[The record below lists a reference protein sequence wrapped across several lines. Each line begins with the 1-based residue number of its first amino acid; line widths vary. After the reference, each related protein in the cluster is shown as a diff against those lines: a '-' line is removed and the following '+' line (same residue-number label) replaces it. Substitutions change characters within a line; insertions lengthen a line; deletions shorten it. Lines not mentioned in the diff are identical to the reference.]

1 MLTIYRAS
9 AGTGK
14 THTLTGDYLR
24 MLFAAPDAYRHIL
37 AVTFT
42 NKATEEMKNRILSE
56 LYLLASGQSSD
67 YTGMLTEAYRLTEQQ
82 LRSRARTTLIRIL
95 HDYSAFN
102 VSTIDHFFQQTVRAF
117 VCEIGLPGN
126 YRIEMD
132 RDLVLSEAID
142 GLLSDLDNDEHKD
155 LLEWLLRFSEE
166 KVEKGETWDL
176 RTEIRKLSN
185 ELFKENY
192 KAFHSEVNRDIADR
206 AALAEYK
213 NMLYAILRSTER
225 QAVQIGEKGRR
236 VMEWHGLLPSD
247 FKGGARS
254 AFFLFDRLA
263 EGNMKEPSA
272 TFRALPDHV
281 ENWYTKTTPP
291 ERRQVIEQAYAEGLN
306 ECVHD
311 VCRFFDGLMNYYTA
325 LAISRNL
332 YTLGIL
338 SDIEQQ
344 IRQWREEKNRMLIAD
359 TTELLNR
366 IIDGSDIPFIYEK
379 TGTRIE
385 HYMIDEFQD
394 TSAMQW
400 HNFRPLLKE
409 SLAYRRANLIVGD
422 IKQSIYRFRNSDW
435 TLLDE
440 QIRCDFPASWLT
452 EKTLA
457 ENWRSCRNVVEFN
470 NALFSVVPQLLQ
482 VLYNEGIDQAAL
494 SQESRERYAGKIVS
508 AYSRSYQDVAPPF
521 RAKEGH
527 VRIELLPDEDEHSWK
542 DEALQRLPVVIE
554 QLQKN
559 GYQLRD
565 IAVLV
570 RTRSEGIRVA
580 DTLLHYKETHA
591 DTPFRYDIISEDALL
606 IGQASSV
613 RFMIGM
619 LQYLNW
625 PDEGTAART
634 VEVVH
639 AVMQMKTSAGTSAQT
654 IWKEP
659 ETAFAPE
666 ILSELQRLSHRSFY
680 ETVEGLYRLF
690 KADFPENEQVFVQ
703 AFLDLTAEYGER
715 ETSDIGRFL
724 KWWKETGCQSKIAMP
739 DTQNAIRILTI
750 HKSKGLGFK
759 AVILPFGD
767 WEVDSKSSTML
778 WCHPASPPFNRLHV
792 VPVNYTKDLCR
803 TLFAEAYYHEKLH
816 AYIDGLN
823 TLYVALTR
831 AKEELIVF
839 TPDDKA
845 SGTQVISQLLRA
857 ALVSDC
863 HATAEGDLLR
873 PLANGYRP
881 EENVFEWGKPWQP
894 DSTPASGTEEL
905 PMKRIPS
912 VRPDERMFLHL
923 HRQGDFFDDP
933 ARRYGILMH
942 DLLSRIRTTTD
953 IPAAVSAKE
962 TAGEISREEAYGLI
976 ERLQTLLNE
985 PSVRPWFDGSMQ
997 ILNETDILVGNG
1009 HSSRPDRIMLDG
1021 KRAVGVD
1028 YKFGTRKDRRYI
1040 RQMSTY
1046 IQLLRAMGFAHVEG
1060 FLWYV
1065 ELGEMEAVSD

>member
-14 THTLTGDYLR
+14 THTLTGDYLH
-24 MLFAAPDAYRHIL
+24 MLFATPDAYRHIL

-56 LYLLASGQSSD
+56 LYLLASGRPSD
-67 YTGMLTEAYRLTEQQ
+67 YTGMLSEAYRLTEQK
-82 LRSRARTTLIRIL
+82 LRLRARTLLIRIL

-102 VSTIDHFFQQTVRAF
+102 ISTIDHFFQQTMRAF
-117 VCEIGLPGN
+117 VREIGLQGN

-142 GLLSDLDNDEHKD
+142 SLLADLDREEHKD
-155 LLEWLLRFSEE
+155 LLEWLLRFSED

-185 ELFKENY
+185 ELFKESY
-192 KAFHSEVNRDIADR
+192 KAFRTEVNRDIADR

-213 NMLYAILRSTER
+213 NMLYAIIRSTES
-225 QAVQIGEKGRR
+225 QAVQIGEKGQR
-236 VMEWHGLLPSD
+236 VMEQYGLQPSD
-247 FKGGARS
+247 FKGGSRS
-254 AFFLFDRLA
+254 AFFLFDRLVK
-263 EGNMKEPSA
+263 GSMKEPST
-272 TFRALPDHV
+272 TFKALPDKV
-281 ENWYTKTTPP
+281 ENWYAKTIPP
-291 ERRQVIEQAYAEGLN
+291 ERRQAIEQAYAKGLN

-311 VCRFFDGLMNYYTA
+311 VCRFFDGLTNYYTA

-338 SDIEQQ
+338 NDIEQQ
-344 IRQWREEKNRMLIAD
+344 IRQWREEKNCMLIAD

-400 HNFRPLLKE
+400 RNFRPLLKE

-440 QIRCDFPASWLT
+440 QIGRDFPASQLT
-452 EKTLA
+452 EKTLS
-457 ENWRSCRNVVEFN
+457 ENWRSCRNIVEFN
-470 NALFSVVPQLLQ
+470 NALFTVVPQLLQ
-482 VLYNEGIDQAAL
+482 TLYNHGIDESAL
-494 SQESRERYAGKIVS
+494 SPESRERYAANIVS
-508 AYSRSYQDVAPPF
+508 AYSRSYQHVALPF
-521 RAKEGH
+521 RAKQGH

-542 DEALQRLPVVIE
+542 DKAMLRLPLVIE

-559 GYQLRD
+559 GYALRD

-570 RTRSEGIRVA
+570 RTRNEGIRVA
-580 DTLLHYKETHA
+580 DTLLDYKETHP

-619 LQYLNW
+619 LQYLNR
-625 PDEGTAART
+625 PDDVTAART
-634 VEVVH
+634 AEAVH
-639 AVMQMKTSAGTSAQT
+639 AVMQMKTSVEASVQT
-654 IWKEP
+654 IRKEV
-659 ETAFAPE
+659 ETAFEPE
-666 ILSELQRLSHRSFY
+666 IFAELQQFLHRSFY

-690 KADFPENEQVFVQ
+690 KADFPENEQVFIQ

-715 ETSDIGRFL
+715 ETPDIDRFL
-724 KWWKETGCQSKIAMP
+724 KWWKETGCQSKIATP

-767 WEVDSKSSTML
+767 WEVDSKSGTML
-778 WCHPASPPFNRLHV
+778 WCHPSSSSFNRLQV

-839 TPDDKA
+839 TPDEKA
-845 SGTQVISQLLRA
+845 PRTQVISQLLRE
-857 ALVSDC
+857 ALHTEC
-863 HATAEGDLLR
+863 YATAEGDPLY
-873 PLANGYRP
+873 PLAEGFRE
-881 EENVFEWGKPWQP
+881 EENLFEWGDGWKPETIP
-894 DSTPASGTEEL
+894 TSDTEEL
-905 PMKRIPS
+905 SMKRIPS
-912 VRPDERMFLHL
+912 VKPDERMFLHL
-923 HRQGDFFDDP
+923 HRHGDFFDDT

-942 DLLSRIRTTTD
+942 DLLSRIRTTAD
-953 IPAAVSAKE
+953 ISVAVAAKE
-962 TAGEISREEAYGLI
+962 VAGEIGREEAPDLI
-976 ERLQTLLNE
+976 EKLQVLLNA
-985 PSVRPWFDGSMQ
+985 PAVRPWFDGSMQ

-1009 HSSRPDRIMLDG
+1009 YTSRPDRIMLDED
-1021 KRAVGVD
+1021 RAIVVD
-1028 YKFGTRKDRRYI
+1028 YKFGTQKDRRYI
-1040 RQMSTY
+1040 YQMKTY
-1046 IQLLRAMGFAHVEG
+1046 VRLLREMGITDVQG
-1060 FLWYV
+1060 CLWYI

>member
-14 THTLTGDYLR
+14 THTLTGDYLH
-24 MLFAAPDAYRHIL
+24 MLFSAPDAYRHIL

-67 YTGMLTEAYRLTEQQ
+67 YTGRLTEAHRLTEEQ
-82 LRSRARTTLIRIL
+82 LRSRARTALIRIL

-102 VSTIDHFFQQTVRAF
+102 ISTIDHFFQQTMRAF
-117 VCEIGLPGN
+117 VREIGLQGN

-142 GLLSDLDNDEHKD
+142 GLLSDLDKDEHKD

-185 ELFKENY
+185 ELFKESY
-192 KAFHSEVNRDIADR
+192 KAFRSEVNRDIADR
-206 AALAEYK
+206 TALAEYK
-213 NMLYAILRSTER
+213 NMLYAIIRSTES
-225 QAVQIGEKGRR
+225 QVVQIGEKGQR
-236 VMEWHGLLPSD
+236 VMEQHGLQPSD

-254 AFFLFDRLA
+254 PFFLFDRLA
-263 EGNMKEPSA
+263 KGSMKEPSA
-272 TFRALPDHV
+272 TFKALPDHV
-281 ENWYTKTTPP
+281 ESWYTKTTPP
-291 ERRQVIEQAYAEGLN
+291 ERRQTIEQAYGGGLN

-311 VCRFFDGLMNYYTA
+311 VCRFFDALTNYYTA

-338 SDIEQQ
+338 NDIEQQ
-344 IRQWREEKNRMLIAD
+344 IRKWREEKNRMLIAD
-359 TTELLNR
+359 TTELLNK
-366 IIDGSDIPFIYEK
+366 IIDGSDIPFVYEK

-400 HNFRPLLKE
+400 RNFRPLLKE

-440 QIRCDFPASWLT
+440 QIGRDFPASQLT
-452 EKTLA
+452 EKTLS
-457 ENWRSCRNVVEFN
+457 ENWRSCRNIVEFN
-470 NALFSVVPQLLQ
+470 NALFTVVPQLLQ
-482 VLYNEGIDQAAL
+482 VLYNDGIDQAAL
-494 SQESRERYAGKIVS
+494 LQESREQYAGKIVS

-542 DEALQRLPVVIE
+542 DEAMQRLPMVIE
-554 QLQKN
+554 RLQKN
-559 GYQLRD
+559 GYALRD
-565 IAVLV
+565 MAVLV
-570 RTRSEGIRVA
+570 RTRNEGIQVA
-580 DTLLHYKETHA
+580 DTLLNYKETHT
-591 DTPFRYDIISEDALL
+591 DTSFRYDIISEDALL

-619 LQYLNW
+619 LQYLNR
-625 PDEGTAART
+625 PDDVTAART
-634 VEVVH
+634 AEAVH
-639 AVMQMKTSAGTSAQT
+639 AVMQMKTSAEASVET
-654 IWKEP
+654 IRKEV
-659 ETAFAPE
+659 ETVFAPD
-666 ILSELQRLSHRSFY
+666 ILAELQRLSHRSFY

-690 KADFPENEQVFVQ
+690 KADFPENEQVFIQ

-715 ETSDIGRFL
+715 ETADIDRFL
-724 KWWKETGCQSKIAMP
+724 KWWKETGCQSKIATP

-778 WCHPASPPFNRLHV
+778 WCHPSSPPFNRLQV

-831 AKEELIVF
+831 AKEELIIF
-839 TPDDKA
+839 APDDKA
-845 SGTQVISQLLRA
+845 PRTQVISHLLRA
-857 ALVSDC
+857 ALTSDC
-863 HATAEGDLLR
+863 HATAEGNPLR
-873 PLANGYRP
+873 PLAEGFRP
-881 EENVFEWGKPWQP
+881 DEGLFEWGDAWQP
-894 DSTPASGTEEL
+894 DSVPASGTEEL

-912 VRPDERMFLHL
+912 VKPDERMFLHL
-923 HRQGDFFDDP
+923 HRQGDFFDDT

-942 DLLSRIRTTTD
+942 DLLSRIRTTAD
-953 IPAAVSAKE
+953 ISIAVAAKE
-962 TAGEISREEAYGLI
+962 AAGEISREEAPGLI
-976 ERLQTLLNE
+976 EKLQALLNE

-1021 KRAVGVD
+1021 KRAIGVD

-1040 RQMSTY
+1040 RQMSRY
-1046 IQLLRAMGFAHVEG
+1046 IKLLRAMGFAHVEG
-1060 FLWYV
+1060 YLWYV
-1065 ELGEMEAVSD
+1065 ELGEMDAVSD